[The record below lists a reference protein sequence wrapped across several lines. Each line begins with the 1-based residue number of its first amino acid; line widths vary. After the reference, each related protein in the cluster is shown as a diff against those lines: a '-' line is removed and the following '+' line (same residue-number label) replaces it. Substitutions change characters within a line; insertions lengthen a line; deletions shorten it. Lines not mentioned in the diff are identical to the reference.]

1 MVEAALYQDGVRVS
15 TPASLADTF
24 RELRE
29 QQDGMAWIGL
39 ARPTEAEILSL
50 AAEFDLHPLAVEDA
64 MEAHQRPK
72 LERYGDTLFVVLRAA
87 RYLDAPEEVDFGELH
102 VFVGPDFLI
111 TVRHGAAPDLSAV
124 RRRMEETPELL
135 KLGPEAVLYAI
146 LDAVV
151 DGYAPVVAGVQNDID
166 EIETEVFRGD
176 PEVSR
181 RIYELSREMVEFQR
195 ATRPLVGML
204 HGLMAGFAKYG
215 TDEELQRYLRDV
227 ADHVTHTSERVDG
240 FRQALT
246 DILTV
251 NATLVT
257 QQQNAEM
264 RALAEAG
271 FEQNEEIKKISS
283 WAAILFAP
291 TLVGTIYG
299 MNFEHMP
306 ELQLELRIPL
316 RDRPDGGGLRQ
327 FVRDFQAAG
336 LALTTSC
343 RAQFFCGLCS
353 RIGATIRP
361 PGRHRPGSS
370 SAGEAA
376 GGTAGS
382 WETAA
387 AGAWTRHEATARTT
401 RPARGSLPQP
411 GPAPPAVAGAA
422 HPRRPHRAHRMGRRL
437 PPARL
442 PHPGSRVTDMPELH
456 TRLLADVIA
465 LGSPYPLVL
474 TGGYAVRAHHLINR
488 PSQDL
493 DVATEN
499 PAPMADIAA
508 TLPPA
513 WKQLDVLV
521 RPGRGQEPTRH
532 GVRLCRGRC
541 EAVFGTGESQVADWG
556 VDAPGTGSTSHLC
569 SASPL
574 RGLGTRTVPVSGEAG
589 AITRFL
595 SRRV

>member
-1 MVEAALYQDGVRVS
+1 MPERPGGKNGGRRSVWRRAVTAAPSAETPTAAPGPSEPAEAVSVVQAALYRDGVRVS
-15 TPASLADTF
+15 SPTTLAETF

-29 QQDGMAWIGL
+29 QPSGMAWIGL
-39 ARPTEAEILSL
+39 ARPTAQELLSL

-102 VFVGPDFLI
+102 VFVGPDFVI

-124 RRRMEETPELL
+124 RRRMEDSPELL

-151 DGYAPVVAGVQNDID
+151 DGYAPVVSGVQNDID

-204 HGLMAGFAKYG
+204 HGLMAGFAKYE

-246 DILTV
+246 EILTV

-271 FEQNEEIKKISS
+271 FEQNEEVKKISS

-299 MNFEHMP
+299 MNFSH
-306 ELQLELRIPL
+306 I
-316 RDRPDGGGLRQ
+316 
-327 FVRDFQAAG
+327 
-336 LALTTSC
+336 
-343 RAQFFCGLCS
+343 
-353 RIGATIRP
+353 
-361 PGRHRPGSS
+361 
-370 SAGEAA
+370 
-376 GGTAGS
+376 
-382 WETAA
+382 
-387 AGAWTRHEATARTT
+387 
-401 RPARGSLPQP
+401 
-411 GPAPPAVAGAA
+411 
-422 HPRRPHRAHRMGRRL
+422 
-437 PPARL
+437 
-442 PHPGSRVTDMPELH
+442 PELH
-456 TRLLADVIA
+456 WWFGYPFA
-465 LGSPYPLVL
+465 LGL
-474 TGGYAVRAHHLINR
+474 
-488 PSQDL
+488 
-493 DVATEN
+493 
-499 PAPMADIAA
+499 M
-508 TLPPA
+508 
-513 WKQLDVLV
+513 
-521 RPGRGQEPTRH
+521 
-532 GVRLCRGRC
+532 GVVCVSLYVIFKRR
-541 EAVFGTGESQVADWG
+541 DW
-556 VDAPGTGSTSHLC
+556 L
-569 SASPL
+569 
-574 RGLGTRTVPVSGEAG
+574 
-589 AITRFL
+589 
-595 SRRV
+595 